1 MMRKLGNKQKDEEL
15 VYFYHNFLLLA
26 RLIHEINRSNYIALF
41 LTQMAS
47 LFQT

>member
-1 MMRKLGNKQKDEEL
+1 
-15 VYFYHNFLLLA
+15 LA